1 MSRISIPTPVLPG
14 IKYISGLD
22 DANITKLVNYIA
34 LLPIEIEFSTVA
46 EELDTLLDIQTGRN
60 LLQTIMSFNSLIENN
75 DEENKKVAER
85 LTNSYIDLS
94 GDELS
99 EKDKI
104 VLINNLYLILSNFN
118 SVKQIIDAREIYS
131 SNENNLSDLSM
142 ITDLRLIFKDNI
154 EDKDRSAIII
164 HKLNLEYSNSNDFKE
179 LYLTLDIKDLNKLKV
194 LIENAIQKDQILRD
208 DYKDVLN
215 FIF

>member
-1 MSRISIPTPVLPG
+1 MSRISIPNPVLPG

-22 DANITKLVNYIA
+22 EAKITKLVDYIA

-60 LLQTIMSFNSLIENN
+60 LLQTIMSFNNLFENN
-75 DEENKKVAER
+75 DDENRKVAER
-85 LTNSYIDLS
+85 LADSYVDLS

-99 EKDKI
+99 KEDTNI
-104 VLINNLYLILSNFN
+104 LINNLYMILSNFT

-142 ITDLRLIFKDNI
+142 ITDLRLIFKENI
-154 EDKDRSAIII
+154 EDKDRAAIII
-164 HKLNLEYSNSNDFKE
+164 HKLNLEYNNSNDFKE

-194 LIENAIQKDQILRD
+194 LIEDAIQKDQILRD

>member
-1 MSRISIPTPVLPG
+1 MSRIAIPTPVLPG

-22 DANITKLVNYIA
+22 KVKITKLVNYIT

-46 EELDTLLDIQTGRN
+46 EELDALLEIQSGRN
-60 LLQTIMSFNSLIENN
+60 LLQTIMSFNNLFENN
-75 DEENKKVAER
+75 NEENKKVAES
-85 LTNSYIDLS
+85 LANSYIDLS

-99 EKDKI
+99 KKVKG
-104 VLINNLYLILSNFN
+104 VLINNLYLILSNFT

-142 ITDLRLIFKDNI
+142 ITDLRLIFKENI

-164 HKLNLEYSNSNDFKE
+164 HKLDLVYSNNNNFKE

-208 DYKDVLN
+208 DYKNVLN

>member
-22 DANITKLVNYIA
+22 EAKITKLVNYIA

-46 EELDTLLDIQTGRN
+46 EELDTLLDIQSGRN
-60 LLQTIMSFNSLIENN
+60 LLQTIMSFSNLFENN
-75 DEENKKVAER
+75 DDENRKVAEK
-85 LTNSYIDLS
+85 LANSYIDLS
-94 GDELS
+94 SDELS
-99 EKDKI
+99 EKDKVI
-104 VLINNLYLILSNFN
+104 LINNLYLILSNFT

-154 EDKDRSAIII
+154 EDKDRAAIII